1 MFIFHYCQTVSKNG
15 VNDDFD
21 NDKSQITSMQYN
33 ISDYDRRNINT
44 KGKDISVKERARKTL
59 HASRSGLSG
68 GVHVGVQ
75 EHPRSMVIP
84 LINPWKKWASRI
96 ALGEAVT

>member
-1 MFIFHYCQTVSKNG
+1 M
-15 VNDDFD
+15 
-21 NDKSQITSMQYN
+21 
-33 ISDYDRRNINT
+33 
-44 KGKDISVKERARKTL
+44 TL
-59 HASRSGLSG
+59 YASRSGLSG